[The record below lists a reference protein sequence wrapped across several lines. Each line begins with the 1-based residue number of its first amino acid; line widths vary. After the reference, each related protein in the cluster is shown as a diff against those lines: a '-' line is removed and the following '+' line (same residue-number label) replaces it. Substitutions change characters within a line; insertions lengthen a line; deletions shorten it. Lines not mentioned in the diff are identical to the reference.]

1 MFLNDFS
8 GVVADFPLSFFFLPL
23 LLRLGMPSKRRRA
36 DDPTERQ
43 GSARA
48 AVGHQPQHGSQT
60 TSRAESS
67 LLPEN
72 DRLNRQLRVG
82 YADDDYEGMPLRDG
96 SERRPDRR
104 SSAETARRG
113 RRRKFVTRHHLD
125 GGDGG
130 GDGGGEG
137 GGGVGGGGGGGGHG
151 EDGEERE
158 DGGWGLG
165 GLDGRDGG
173 AAGLEVGRALQNLQ
187 RGMDGGRGG
196 LGASMSRPSM
206 SAGGSVEVQGRE
218 RLVVGGGASGSMPG
232 TISGTQ
238 AQRAFTQ
245 GPVTI
250 GEGRHA
256 LVLDASML
264 QMIHNS
270 SARRAPGASRGR
282 GARRGVRG
290 AGVGTIRRREGLAG
304 GRPHQQKGGHNS
316 RSLSSK
322 LLAKTQGETADA
334 DADAEADGLTPPKG
348 GLDAF
353 VSQLQA
359 PSPDQASLRIRMR
372 APTSL
377 AQQVS
382 TLEPRL
388 QFDASNTRGVST
400 LRLTVLRAEKE
411 HGKVKCVCHCDHAM
425 GVFEGETALVVMNQT
440 LELGEVE
447 EGTGLILNKPWLVLE
462 GQVADGVTMPAMFC
476 LGDVSRV
483 G

>member
-1 MFLNDFS
+1 
-8 GVVADFPLSFFFLPL
+8 
-23 LLRLGMPSKRRRA
+23 MP
-36 DDPTERQ
+36 
-43 GSARA
+43 
-48 AVGHQPQHGSQT
+48 
-60 TSRAESS
+60 
-67 LLPEN
+67 
-72 DRLNRQLRVG
+72 
-82 YADDDYEGMPLRDG
+82 
-96 SERRPDRR
+96 
-104 SSAETARRG
+104 
-113 RRRKFVTRHHLD
+113 
-125 GGDGG
+125 
-130 GDGGGEG
+130 
-137 GGGVGGGGGGGGHG
+137 
-151 EDGEERE
+151 
-158 DGGWGLG
+158 
-165 GLDGRDGG
+165 
-173 AAGLEVGRALQNLQ
+173 
-187 RGMDGGRGG
+187 
-196 LGASMSRPSM
+196 
-206 SAGGSVEVQGRE
+206 
-218 RLVVGGGASGSMPG
+218 
-232 TISGTQ
+232 GTQ
-238 AQRAFTQ
+238 AQGEFTQ

-282 GARRGVRG
+282 GRGGRRG
-290 AGVGTIRRREGLAG
+290 AGLGVGAIRRREGLAG
-304 GRPHQQKGGHNS
+304 GRPHQHKGGHNS

-322 LLAKTQGETADA
+322 LLAKTQGETAVAEA
-334 DADAEADGLTPPKG
+334 DADGVTPPKG

-400 LRLTVLRAEKE
+400 LRLTVLRSEKE

-462 GQVADGVTMPAMFC
+462 GQVADGVTMPAVFC